1 MSYILE
7 ALKKAQAERAR
18 GAIPGV
24 DAQPLPTIAPRAP
37 ARQWLWIT
45 GALLALALGAVLLW
59 PVTQTQRQPGTP
71 AEPTPTV
78 AMRTEDEAHR
88 PSAPAAQTPAPTAKA
103 MPAPAPAPAPAAV
116 AQTPAATAR
125 SAPMTPVPATAA
137 PAVSPAAPAKPARR
151 MGETAPAPSSAATPA
166 PERIALLQELPTQI
180 QREIPPIAI
189 NGYLYASNP
198 ADRSV
203 LINNRLRREGDQL
216 ADGLRLEKLLPS
228 EMVLNYRGYRYRVS
242 Y

>member
-18 GAIPGV
+18 GAVPGV

-37 ARQWLWIT
+37 ARQWLWIP
-45 GALLALALGAVLLW
+45 GALAALALGAVLLW
-59 PVTQTQRQPGTP
+59 PAAQMQQPGTP

-78 AMRTEDEAHR
+78 AMRTGEDTGR
-88 PSAPAAQTPAPTAKA
+88 PSAPARQAPAPTAKA
-103 MPAPAPAPAPAAV
+103 TPAPAPAQVVP
-116 AQTPAATAR
+116 TPAATAR
-125 SAPMTPVPATAA
+125 SAPMTPIPATATPGA
-137 PAVSPAAPAKPARR
+137 PAVLPAPTAKPARKI
-151 MGETAPAPSSAATPA
+151 GETAPAPSPVAAPA
-166 PERIALLQELPTQI
+166 PERIALLQELPAHI

-216 ADGLRLEKLLPS
+216 ADGLTLEKLLPS

>member
-18 GAIPGV
+18 GAVPGV

-37 ARQWLWIT
+37 AAQWLWIT
-45 GALLALALGAVLLW
+45 GALAAVALGAVLLW
-59 PVTQTQRQPGTP
+59 PAAQTSRQTGTP
-71 AEPTPTV
+71 AGPTPPV
-78 AMRTEDEAHR
+78 AMRTEESAPR
-88 PSAPAAQTPAPTAKA
+88 AAAPAAQTPTPAPT
-103 MPAPAPAPAPAAV
+103 PAPTPTPAPAPAA
-116 AQTPAATAR
+116 R
-125 SAPMTPVPATAA
+125 SAPTAPVPASAA
-137 PAVSPAAPAKPARR
+137 PAVSPAPPAKPARR
-151 MGETAPAPSSAATPA
+151 MGETAPAATPAATPA
-166 PERIALLQELPTQI
+166 PERIALLQELPAQI

-216 ADGLRLEKLLPS
+216 ADGLTLEKLLPS

>member
-18 GAIPGV
+18 GAVPGV
-24 DAQPLPTIAPRAP
+24 DAQPLPTIAPHAP

-45 GALLALALGAVLLW
+45 GALAALALGAVLLW
-59 PVTQTQRQPGTP
+59 PAAQTQRQPGTP
-71 AEPTPTV
+71 AEPVPQV
-78 AMRTEDEAHR
+78 AMRTGESTGRAA
-88 PSAPAAQTPAPTAKA
+88 APAAQAPT
-103 MPAPAPAPAPAAV
+103 P
-116 AQTPAATAR
+116 TPTPPAR
-125 SAPMTPVPATAA
+125 SAPTTPVPASAA
-137 PAVSPAAPAKPARR
+137 PAVAPTPARPARKMGEAAPVATP
-151 MGETAPAPSSAATPA
+151 AATPA
-166 PERIALLQELPTQI
+166 PERIALLQELPAQI

-216 ADGLRLEKLLPS
+216 ADGLTLEKLLPS

>member
-18 GAIPGV
+18 GAVPGV
-24 DAQPLPTIAPRAP
+24 DAQPVPTMAPRAP
-37 ARQWLWIT
+37 ARQWLWPT
-45 GALLALALGAVLLW
+45 GALVALALGAVLFW
-59 PVTQTQRQPGTP
+59 PASDKERHSASV
-71 AEPTPTV
+71 EPTPPATV
-78 AMRTEDEAHR
+78 PAGESAVR
-88 PSAPAAQTPAPTAKA
+88 PPAPASAPAASTPAAPASAASTTNVAASPTPAAAPQPPARPARKMGEIA
-103 MPAPAPAPAPAAV
+103 SAANSAPAPAPA
-116 AQTPAATAR
+116 
-125 SAPMTPVPATAA
+125 
-137 PAVSPAAPAKPARR
+137 
-151 MGETAPAPSSAATPA
+151 PA
-166 PERIALLQELPTQI
+166 PERIALLQELPAQI

-189 NGYLYASNP
+189 NGYLYASKP

-216 ADGLRLEKLLPS
+216 ADGLTLEKLLPS